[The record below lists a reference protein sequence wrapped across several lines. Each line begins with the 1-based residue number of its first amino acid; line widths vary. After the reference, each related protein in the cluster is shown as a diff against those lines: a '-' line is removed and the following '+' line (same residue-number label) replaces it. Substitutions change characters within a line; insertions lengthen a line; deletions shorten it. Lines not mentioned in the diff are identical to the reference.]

1 MLKTRK
7 KWISILLT
15 LVMLVGLMVPLAPAA
30 MASTNYRAL
39 KVPSV
44 LDGDDQTL
52 GSVIIEV
59 DGGTLKG
66 TNNGANDTVNLKLP
80 SDFKVGSTAGYD
92 AVGNYV
98 YLKDG
103 TTPRVNVTL
112 PNSISGKV
120 NELNPDGSNPVN
132 VSQYIELIPISD
144 EEFQLKVKDV
154 PSSGGVTTD
163 AAIIK
168 IEFPHVYVD
177 SGFSGDITLTASAP
191 STSGFMSGSVVI
203 GQVVSG
209 DRKVELAVTNVPSFS
224 SDTKGDPIKIR
235 VTERKP
241 SALDSGSESL
251 KFKLPS
257 EFKWIKDDFDINE
270 LWGDQV
276 FWKVDGT
283 LSDAADRPSNP
294 TSPYTHA
301 IGLEFS
307 GFGDDELKVTLKVWD
322 PEKDVNI
329 DTNND
334 GTADITKGGWVLKT
348 KGRDGTYEETAFELV
363 LNIEVDDEKDAQ
375 VGDVVVSTSGSKSD
389 VSPSELTVATYGQY
403 EATAEAG
410 DAPTIYAGQID
421 AQIGDVVIKES
432 IANSLVDGRTILLTL
447 PEWAKWRKID
457 TDSDNGVTLDFSG
470 FPGTDGR
477 TAKWT
482 VKASDNNRSDAATL
496 KLEKMEVAIRP
507 GVTGDLTI
515 EVGGTAGV
523 SGTITVAKV
532 GIPATMEY
540 AGSPVQVKLGS
551 TVNIGDVL
559 IKETNPG
566 SIDDD
571 KNLILDLPEG
581 VRFVGTPTVT
591 VEEGNIALLTQDV
604 RTQND
609 SGTDDNQVVIPVDS
623 KSSKA
628 STIRVSNIK
637 IAADRT
643 VPEGDIVLKLK
654 GSAVAASIDTNEIKD
669 KYSDDGTYFEVDG
682 KDAFSYST
690 YNNTLFPGY
699 STTAKVTVAKAVAPG
714 ETKATAKF
722 VIGSTTYS
730 VNGVEATMDVAAYT
744 KDGRTYL
751 PVRYVAYALGI
762 TPENVLWDGSKATFI
777 GNGRVVQV
785 TPGSNI
791 LSINGAPVTMDV
803 VTEVVN
809 GRVMVPFRWVAQ
821 AFGAQVDWDEAT
833 QTVTMNL

>member
-15 LVMLVGLMVPLAPAA
+15 LAMLVGLMVPLAPAA
-30 MASTNYRAL
+30 MASTDYRAL
-39 KVPSV
+39 NVPSV
-44 LDGDDQTL
+44 LDGVVTKL

-59 DGGTLKG
+59 DGGTLKKG
-66 TNNGANDTVNLKLP
+66 DTVNLKLP
-80 SDFKVGSTAGYD
+80 SDFEVGTVPSAVYDGYQLT
-92 AVGNYV
+92 GT
-98 YLKDG
+98 KDG
-103 TTPRVNVTL
+103 KTL
-112 PNSISGKV
+112 KVVATAPYSLSGKI
-120 NELNPDGSNPVN
+120 NELTGDMIQLES
-132 VSQYIELIPISD
+132 VSE
-144 EEFQLKVKDV
+144 EEFKLKIVGD
-154 PSSGGVTTD
+154 PRSEINGQATD
-163 AAIIK
+163 ASIIRLDF
-168 IEFPHVYVD
+168 EGVYVD
-177 SGFSGDITLTASAP
+177 SGFDGDITLTATAP

-209 DRKVELAVTNVPSFS
+209 DRKVELSVTNLPSFS
-224 SDTKGDPIKIR
+224 DSTEGDSIKIR

-241 SALDSGSESL
+241 SALDSGAESL

-257 EFKWIKDDFDINE
+257 EFKWIGTPKVTE
-270 LWGDQV
+270 LWGNEVKIASSVSGLD
-276 FWKVDGT
+276 T
-283 LSDAADRPSNP
+283 PSSDE
-294 TSPYTHA
+294 A
-301 IGLEFS
+301 IGLIYD
-307 GFGDDELKVTLKVWD
+307 GINDDELEFTMKVWD
-322 PEKDVNI
+322 PQQNAWVDKRK
-329 DTNND
+329 D
-334 GTADITKGGWVLKT
+334 GT
-348 KGRDGTYEETAFELV
+348 DGTTEETAFELV
-363 LNIEVDDEKDAQ
+363 LDIEVDDEKDAQ

-421 AQIGDVVIKES
+421 AQIGKVIIKES
-432 IANSLVDGRTILLTL
+432 IAGSLTEGRTILLTL

-457 TDSDNGVTLDFSG
+457 TDSDNGCTLEFSG

-477 TAKWT
+477 TAKWK
-482 VKASDNNRSDAATL
+482 VKSESTNDPATL
-496 KLEKMEVAIRP
+496 ELEKMEVAIRP

-515 EVGGTAGV
+515 EVDGTAGV
-523 SGTITVAKV
+523 RGTITVAKV

-540 AGSPVQVKLGS
+540 AGSPVEVKLGS

-581 VRFVGTPTVT
+581 VRFVGTPTVK

-604 RTQND
+604 RTQSD

-669 KYSDDGTYFEVDG
+669 KYSNDGTYFEVDG

-690 YNNTLFPGY
+690 YKDTLFPGY

-714 ETKATAKF
+714 ETKAAAKF

-762 TPENVLWDGSKATFI
+762 TPENVLWDGSRATFI

>member
-1 MLKTRK
+1 
-7 KWISILLT
+7 
-15 LVMLVGLMVPLAPAA
+15 
-30 MASTNYRAL
+30 MASTDYRAL
-39 KVPSV
+39 NVPSV
-44 LDGDDQTL
+44 LDGVVTKL

-59 DGGTLKG
+59 DGGTLK
-66 TNNGANDTVNLKLP
+66 NGDIVNLRLP
-80 SDFKVGSTAGYD
+80 SDFEVGSVVSGVYNNVLTGTCSVNGQQLEVVATAPYS
-92 AVGNYV
+92 
-98 YLKDG
+98 L
-103 TTPRVNVTL
+103 
-112 PNSISGKV
+112 SGKI
-120 NELNPDGSNPVN
+120 NELTDSMIQLEPV
-132 VSQYIELIPISD
+132 SK
-144 EEFQLKVKDV
+144 EEFRIKIVGTPLSQNGSQ
-154 PSSGGVTTD
+154 PTD
-163 AAIIK
+163 ASIIK
-168 IEFPHVYVD
+168 IDFNKVYVD
-177 SGFSGDITLTASAP
+177 SGFSGDITLTATAP
-191 STSGFMSGSVVI
+191 SYSGFMSGSVVI
-203 GQVVSG
+203 GQVITG
-209 DRKVELAVTNVPSFS
+209 NRKVELAVTNVPSFS
-224 SDTKGDPIKIR
+224 SDTTRDPIKIR

-257 EFKWIKDDFDINE
+257 EFKWISDGLKVNS
-270 LWGDQV
+270 LWGNEVVLNPDANKPTNQSD
-276 FWKVDGT
+276 DG
-283 LSDAADRPSNP
+283 
-294 TSPYTHA
+294 A
-301 IGLEFS
+301 IGLVFS
-307 GFGDDELKVTLKVWD
+307 GFNDDELKIAVKVWD
-322 PEKDVNI
+322 ASQGKWVEKRD
-329 DTNND
+329 D
-334 GTADITKGGWVLKT
+334 GT
-348 KGRDGTYEETAFELV
+348 DGTTTETAFELV
-363 LNIEVDDEKDAQ
+363 LNIQVDDEKDAK
-375 VGDVVVSTSGSKSD
+375 VGDVQVSTSGSKSD

-403 EATAEAG
+403 ESTVEAG
-410 DAPTIYAGQID
+410 DAPTVYAGDID
-421 AQIGDVVIKES
+421 AQIGDVIIKES

-482 VKASDNNRSDAATL
+482 VKASNNRSDAATL

-540 AGSPVQVKLGS
+540 VGSPVQVKLGS
-551 TVNIGDVL
+551 TVAIGDVL

-581 VRFVGTPTVT
+581 VRFVGTPTVK
-591 VEEGNIALLTQDV
+591 VEEGDIALLTQDV
-604 RTQND
+604 RTATD
-609 SGTDDNQVVIPVDS
+609 SGTDDNQVIIPVDS
-623 KSSKA
+623 TSSKA

-669 KYSDDGTYFEVDG
+669 KYSNDGTYFEVDG

-690 YNNTLFPGY
+690 YKDTLFPGY

>member
-15 LVMLVGLMVPLAPAA
+15 LAMLVGLMVPLAPAA
-30 MASTNYRAL
+30 MAATNYRAL
-39 KVPSV
+39 NVPSV
-44 LDGDDQTL
+44 LDGTDQTL

-59 DGGTLKG
+59 DGGTLDG
-66 TNNGANDTVNLKLP
+66 NNDTVNLKLP
-80 SDFKVGSTAGYD
+80 SDFKVGLTAG
-92 AVGNYV
+92 AAGTGVGSYV

-103 TTPRVNVTL
+103 STERVKITL
-112 PNSISGKV
+112 PQSISGKV
-120 NELNPDGSNPVN
+120 NELNPSGNVTVSDVIEIKSVSN
-132 VSQYIELIPISD
+132 
-144 EEFQLKVKDV
+144 EEFQLKVKSI
-154 PSSGGVTTD
+154 PPSGGVTTD

-168 IEFPHVYVD
+168 IEFPSVYVD

-191 STSGFMSGSVVI
+191 STSGFMGGSVVI

-224 SDTKGDPIKIR
+224 SDTKTDPIKIR

-257 EFKWIKDDFDINE
+257 EFKWISDDLNVTP
-270 LWGDQV
+270 LWGNEV
-276 FWKVDGT
+276 VLLKDGT
-283 LSDAADRPSNP
+283 EKPTNQSDDG
-294 TSPYTHA
+294 A
-301 IGLEFS
+301 IGLVFS
-307 GFGDDELKVTLKVWD
+307 GFNDDELQIAVKVWD
-322 PEKDVNI
+322 ASQGKWVEKRD
-329 DTNND
+329 D
-334 GTADITKGGWVLKT
+334 GT
-348 KGRDGTYEETAFELV
+348 DGTTVETAFELV
-363 LNIEVDDEKDAQ
+363 LNIEVDNEKDAH
-375 VGDVVVSTSGSKSD
+375 VGDVQVSTSGSKSD

-403 EATAEAG
+403 ESTVEAG

-432 IANSLVDGRTILLTL
+432 IANSLVNGRTILLTL
-447 PEWAKWRKID
+447 PEWAKWRKVD

-482 VKASDNNRSDAATL
+482 VSASDNRSDAATL

-532 GIPATMEY
+532 GIPATMELT
-540 AGSPVQVKLGS
+540 GSPVQMKLGS

-571 KNLILDLPEG
+571 KDLILDLPEG
-581 VRFVGTPTVT
+581 VRFVGTPTVK
-591 VEEGNIALLTQDV
+591 VEEGDIALLTQNV
-604 RTQND
+604 RTQSD
-609 SGTDDNQVVIPVDS
+609 SGTDDNQLVIPVDS

-628 STIRVSNIK
+628 STIRISNIQL
-637 IAADRT
+637 AADRT

-654 GSAVAASIDTNEIKD
+654 GAAVAASIDPNEIKD
-669 KYSDDGTYFEVDG
+669 KYSDNGTYFQVEG
-682 KDAFSYST
+682 KNAFLVST
-690 YNNTLFPGY
+690 YSDTLFPGY
-699 STTAKVTVAKAVAPG
+699 STTASVTVAKAVAPG

-777 GNGRVVQV
+777 SSGRVVQV

-791 LSINGAPVTMDV
+791 ITINGAPVTMEV
-803 VTEVVN
+803 VTENVN
-809 GRVMVPFRWVAQ
+809 GRVMVSFRWVAQ

-833 QTVTMNL
+833 QTVTMTM